1 MNINDYL
8 AQIEAEAREKG
19 IFNENCNI
27 EDSPVVN
34 GVSGMDYARN
44 LEKNAMLSDADFALF
59 ESRID
64 IDHISKVMKA
74 SDKIKIDHHKNPVL
88 KEYAK
93 MLMKEREKGYDDYNE
108 YNGSFNEDVTK
119 THVSEYQKQMR
130 EHTKKTIAN
139 LRRKENPEIN
149 SKFENLK

>member
-19 IFNENCNI
+19 IFNEDCSI

-34 GVSGMDYARN
+34 AGSGMDYVRN
-44 LEKNAMLSDADFALF
+44 LEKNAMLSDEDFALF
-59 ESRID
+59 ESRVD

-74 SDKIKIDHHKNPVL
+74 SDKIKVDHHKNPIL
-88 KEYAK
+88 SQYAK
-93 MLMKEREKGYDDYNE
+93 MLMEEREADYVGGNRRSYDEGVMDEKIRE
-108 YNGSFNEDVTK
+108 YN
-119 THVSEYQKQMR
+119 KQEMR
-130 EHTKKTIAN
+130 KNAKEVIAS

-149 SKFENLK
+149 SKFEELK